1 MIYVDDENDPPQK
14 IVDDAKQFLSKWFA
28 LSDDDHIENI
38 NAAFDAQAVGVW
50 ELGRLTSALVQI
62 YDLVTPLDA
71 ETART
76 CLERLR
82 RIAGALLDNRDDKR
96 LLLPFEPS
104 RNKVMPAWGGVAKD
118 RDCRWNT
125 DPVIAGLFT
134 YAMAA
139 FARRV
144 ANPAFALRMADNPKL
159 YGAYPADAI
168 RFVRAAIETYEGFRP
183 ELHLTDSDPEAY
195 YVVPSGYANLLCNRN
210 DMSDDEKEDCRGWR
224 DAAGKNPISYNENLA
239 MMKALAEVAL
249 AADSAL
255 YRSSADATPER
266 LRLATEE
273 MPLVVAKN
281 VAFFTSHLREKR
293 LSDGTPYFEWN
304 HQLPGKPGIQDTGH
318 AQFELDSLAV
328 ILDDRVRLNLLLARA
343 GRSERVALRPAL
355 FIRFAN
361 TFLRKVWHYDFQNA
375 SGPRNVLAG
384 AVDGKGNPSDTD
396 NKNVECAGWI
406 PLAQFDPWVWIRCR
420 DTTFHAPPPEGYVRE
435 DNHAALL
442 RYRRFNQKTVPMNYL
457 TDFACQNWLI
467 TPAALAYGESPPAS
481 IHDQKWLL
489 VLSGVVIA
497 DLKGDSQAGWLH
509 ETVSFTPDM
518 SGPDDPSSTSGPL
531 NWAISRYSIP
541 KPPGSAGAQY
551 LIRFSVEECT
561 PCASLGAIFN
571 QGQSIDSGFAV
582 DAWRPNHFGSGTD
595 VLTSRPVDKLFT
607 GINVDLAVRDTDAWL
622 YRLAYNITLVGK
634 VVFVAPA
641 F

>member
-1 MIYVDDENDPPQK
+1 MIYVDDGNDPPQK
-14 IVDDAKQFLSKWFA
+14 IVDDAKGFFSTWFA
-28 LSDDDHIENI
+28 LSDDDHVENI
-38 NAAFDAQAVGVW
+38 NAEFEAQNVGVW
-50 ELGRLTSALVQI
+50 ALGRLTSALVQI

-96 LLLPFEPS
+96 PLLPFEPS
-104 RNKVMPAWGGVAKD
+104 RNRVMPAWGGVAID

-144 ANPAFALRMADNPKL
+144 ANPAFMRRIADNPKL
-159 YGAYPADAI
+159 YGAYPGDAI
-168 RFVRAAIETYEGFRP
+168 RFVTAAIETYEGFRP
-183 ELHLTDSDPEAY
+183 ELHLADGDSEAY
-195 YVVPSGYANLLCNRN
+195 YVVPSGYASLQCNLNE
-210 DMSDDEKEDCRGWR
+210 MSADDKEHCRGWR
-224 DAAGKNPISYNENLA
+224 DGAGKNPISYNENLA
-239 MMKALAEVAL
+239 MTKALAEVAL
-249 AADSAL
+249 ASDSAL

-273 MPLVVAKN
+273 MPLFVAKN
-281 VAFFTSHLREKR
+281 VAFFTNHLREKR
-293 LSDGTPYFEWN
+293 LSDGTPSFEWN
-304 HQLPGKPGIQDTGH
+304 HQLPGKPQIQDTGH

-355 FIRFAN
+355 FVRFAN

-384 AVDGKGNPSDTD
+384 TVDGKGNPSDTD

-406 PLAQFDPWVWIRCR
+406 PLSQFDPWVWIRCR
-420 DTTFHAPPPEGYVRE
+420 DTTFHAPPPEGYARE

-442 RYRRFNQKTVPMNYL
+442 RYRRFNQKTIPMNYL

-518 SGPDDPSSTSGPL
+518 AGPDDPSSTSGPL

-571 QGQSIDSGFAV
+571 QGQSINSGFAV

-595 VLTSRPVDKLFT
+595 VLTNRPVDALFT

-622 YRLAYNITLVGK
+622 YRLAYNINLVGK
-634 VVFVAPA
+634 IVFVAPA